1 MIQNKEK
8 FFKKICNKLRLKC
21 LEIIFK
27 TKASH
32 IGSIYSC
39 LDIIVY
45 IYLYIIKFN
54 KKKPNHD
61 FIMSKG
67 HAGLAV
73 YLALYYK
80 KIISKKKLSTYY
92 QNGSF
97 LSGHVSHYKNPGIE
111 VSTGSLG
118 HGLSIGC
125 GYALANKIN
134 NSHKKT
140 FVLMSDGECNE
151 GSVWESVL
159 FASHSKLKNLVCII
173 DFNNLQS
180 LDTIKNTLNTLPL
193 DKKFK
198 SFGWNVAKIN
208 GHSFKD
214 FLKVFSR
221 KSNNSQPLCVI
232 AKTIKGRGVSFMENN
247 VLWHYRSP
255 NLGEL
260 KLANL
265 EISSST

>member
-21 LEIIFK
+21 LEIIFR

-45 IYLYIIKFN
+45 IYSYIIKFN
-54 KKKPNHD
+54 KRKPNHD

-73 YLALYYK
+73 YLVLYYK
-80 KIISKKKLSTYY
+80 KIISEKKLSTYY

-134 NSHKKT
+134 NSDKKT

-151 GSVWESVL
+151 GSVWEAVL

-221 KSNNSQPLCVI
+221 KSKNSQPLCVI

-255 NLGEL
+255 NLDEL

-265 EISSST
+265 EISSSI